1 MTTLK
6 DLEKKQRIIDN
17 IQKLDVHTHYE
28 KLDEFMLL
36 NPNLTSSEYVKH
48 IDFHPFTVESF
59 EYILNQINTCR
70 VTWFDIGPFIKNKDG
85 YYIKD
90 RFVKFESR
98 PDNRGVW
105 QKIKDYFLSWFKDN
119 TNEKVHAIVD
129 TNLNTPEKL
138 LEFLRTF

>member
-6 DLEKKQRIIDN
+6 DLKKKQRIIDN

-36 NPNLTSSEYVKH
+36 NPNLTSSQYVKN

-59 EYILNQINTCR
+59 EYILNQINKCR

-85 YYIKD
+85 TWYNKKSKKIQTIENLVKENIELRGKNKD
-90 RFVKFESR
+90 
-98 PDNRGVW
+98 
-105 QKIKDYFLSWFKDN
+105 LSN
-119 TNEKVHAIVD
+119 QNSNLITMLEKSKQ
-129 TNLNTPEKL
+129 NL
-138 LEFLRTF
+138 

>member
-17 IQKLDVHTHYE
+17 IQKLDVYTHYE

-48 IDFHPFTVESF
+48 IDFHSFTVESF
-59 EYILNQINTCR
+59 EYILNQINNCR

-85 YYIKD
+85 TWYNKKSKKIQTIENLVKENIELRGKNKD
-90 RFVKFESR
+90 
-98 PDNRGVW
+98 
-105 QKIKDYFLSWFKDN
+105 LSN
-119 TNEKVHAIVD
+119 QNSNLITMLEKSKQ
-129 TNLNTPEKL
+129 NL
-138 LEFLRTF
+138 

>member
-85 YYIKD
+85 TWY
-90 RFVKFESR
+90 
-98 PDNRGVW
+98 
-105 QKIKDYFLSWFKDN
+105 
-119 TNEKVHAIVD
+119 NEKSKKIQ
-129 TNLNTPEKL
+129 TIENLVKENIELREKNKDL
-138 LEFLRTF
+138 SNQNSNLITMLEKSKQNL